1 MSRQLPIRGVI
12 FDLDGTLVD
21 SALDFEQMRRE
32 MELEPGR
39 PLLEALAELS
49 EPRAAHCRQILER
62 HERAG
67 AERARLMPG
76 VAEML
81 GELQARGILRAV
93 FTRNA
98 REIALA
104 TLARVG
110 IELEMVV
117 AREDAPPKPDPTGIW
132 RICETWKLSR
142 REAAMVGDYVFDI
155 EAGRRAGVWTVL
167 VQRRASVHWGSE
179 FPAADLEL
187 AGFEPPEVWLNWLTE
202 PT

>member
-1 MSRQLPIRGVI
+1 MARQPSIRGVI

-21 SALDFEQMRRE
+21 SGLDFEQMRRE

-49 EPRAAHCRQILER
+49 EPRAARCRQILER

-81 GELQARGILRAV
+81 DELQARGILRAV

-104 TLARVG
+104 TLSRLG
-110 IELEMVV
+110 IEMETVV

-132 RICETWKLSR
+132 KICESWKLSR
-142 REAAMVGDYVFDI
+142 REAAMVGDYSFDI
-155 EAGRRAGVWTVL
+155 EAGQRAGVWTVL
-167 VQRRASVHWGSE
+167 VHCRPADLCGPE

-187 AGFEPPEVWLNWLTE
+187 PGFEPPGAWLNWLAE